1 MLSPPVAALPMPRI
15 PFSVCSTTPAS
26 GAVSEQGGLADAEV
40 DVGACRNVAGN
51 DRSQFIALQRS
62 AIQVLDRR
70 GSITELNVLIL
81 VDGGCSVMGSS
92 LPHSA
97 PDEFVAPGRSKL
109 VTL

>member
-15 PFSVCSTTPAS
+15 PFSVCRTTPAS

-40 DVGACRNVAGN
+40 DVGAGRNVAGN

-70 GSITELNVLIL
+70 GSITELKVLIL
-81 VDGGCSVMGSS
+81 VDAAAASWVPHYPTARPMSS
-92 LPHSA
+92 WLPAGPS
-97 PDEFVAPGRSKL
+97 S
-109 VTL
+109 